1 VAAAAGGAATTTSV
15 DLAGRALS
23 RLGENLT
30 LNGLSG
36 PQHRLLKSDVP
47 AWLARAQRNQR
58 RFDTV
63 VLDPPS
69 FGTRG
74 RGVLSTRRDNPDLLE
89 AALGVLAPGGRL
101 LCVSHH
107 RKISDRELAEQLATA
122 CERRGLEARYEPL
135 PGGWDCPTL
144 PGVTGTKSMLAQLSP

>member
-1 VAAAAGGAATTTSV
+1 
-15 DLAGRALS
+15 
-23 RLGENLT
+23 
-30 LNGLSG
+30 
-36 PQHRLLKSDVP
+36 
-47 AWLARAQRNQR
+47 
-58 RFDTV
+58 

-107 RKISDRELAEQLATA
+107 RKISDRELGEQLATA
-122 CERRGLEARYEPL
+122 CERRGLEARCEPL
-135 PGGWDCPTL
+135 PGAWDCPTV